1 MIAVISG
8 PSIIAHFIWEIAKA
22 FGG

>member
-8 PSIIAHFIWEIAKA
+8 PSIIAQFIWEIAKA